1 VTPIRN
7 FDRPNWFFTFSKK
20 CHNKH
25 KHKISKHV
33 FVDCRVIKLCPI
45 TNFQLNQ
52 TAFYF
57 SFQKGS
63 PCTSKVINPFL
74 DIFHCS
80 ILKYFLDENQIYSHL
95 SYKRDVTLTDFGKVH
110 PTQNKNPPC
119 TFIDYITDLSIFL
132 QNFQYSY
139 RT

>member
-1 VTPIRN
+1 MTPIWN
-7 FDRPNWFFTFSKK
+7 FDRPNWFFTFSNKR
-20 CHNKH
+20 HNIH

-80 ILKYFLDENQIYSHL
+80 ILKYFLGWKS
-95 SYKRDVTLTDFGKVH
+95 DVA
-110 PTQNKNPPC
+110 
-119 TFIDYITDLSIFL
+119 DLVW
-132 QNFQYSY
+132 YY
-139 RT
+139 RTDWRYFSHREVAGNQQLRQTNYAHKFSPRFTQAEG